1 MVTNVSMKTTKDHSP
16 ITIIGYNNNKKFL
29 IIHPPTKEGG
39 RMPKVEKQSFL
50 PLHKCFKKKLRIS
63 GCLRCGSQ
71 PDNYTTVLKLGV
83 EVAKWRCGNCGMAT
97 RIKLQQ
103 TPPLVSPPHEVKN
116 DIHETKSKG
125 KRCTSIESDNVFE
138 VEKIIADRDVKEGGK
153 EFFVKW
159 MGYPWSDASWEPLIN
174 LAGAP
179 ELLAEYLHKKRAKPD
194 K

>member
-1 MVTNVSMKTTKDHSP
+1 MNVSMKTTEDHLP

-50 PLHKCFKKKLRIS
+50 PLQNCFKRRLRIS
-63 GCLRCGSQ
+63 GCLTCDTQ

-83 EVAKWRCGNCGMAT
+83 EEAKWRCGNCGKAT
-97 RIKLQQ
+97 RIKLRE
-103 TPPLVSPPHEVKN
+103 TLPLVPPPHEVKN
-116 DIHETKSKG
+116 DICETKSKG

-138 VEKIIADRDVKEGGK
+138 VEKIIADRDDKEGGK

-159 MGYPWSDASWEPLIN
+159 MGYPWSHASWEPLIN

-179 ELLAEYLHKKRAKPD
+179 ELLAEYLHKKRAKPNN
-194 K
+194 